1 LKQKDIEVYY
11 IVKQKMM
18 SEEKLLDRITIDPNV
33 SFGKPSIRNMRFTV
47 TQMLELIAGGMA
59 FQEILEDYPYI
70 EMKDIH
76 ACLNYAA
83 RIANTRQI
91 LVIS

>member
-1 LKQKDIEVYY
+1 
-11 IVKQKMM
+11 M
-18 SEEKLLDRITIDPNV
+18 SEEKLLNRITIDPNI

-47 TQMLELIAGGMA
+47 TQMLELIAGGMT
-59 FQEILEDYPYI
+59 FEEILEDYPYI
-70 EMKDIH
+70 EMEDSQ
-76 ACLNYAA
+76 ACLNNAA